1 MLRTHI
7 ILYTPFYTQ
16 NILCAPSELL
26 GNSSALLLE
35 GSKLWVEGSN
45 ARARKSPEC
54 VAGAVR
60 SRVRQSRAV
69 TWRNGS
75 SVNGHLLTRGAS
87 SSESSAGLDVAGNS
101 ASSMSLREREESIA
115 ALLGSSGEVC
125 SR

>member
-60 SRVRQSRAV
+60 SRVRQRRAV

-75 SVNGHLLTRGAS
+75 SVDGHLTDTFA
-87 SSESSAGLDVAGNS
+87 VALHVVTN
-101 ASSMSLREREESIA
+101 LETQ
-115 ALLGSSGEVC
+115 
-125 SR
+125 